1 MGTILTGIKPTG
13 MPHLGNY
20 VGMIKPTLALINAA
34 NPMDK
39 NLVFIAN
46 YHALNQ
52 ERNANLVRENT
63 YHIAATLLA
72 LGLEPQKAIF
82 YRQSDVPEI
91 FELATILANLA
102 AKGLLNRAHA
112 YKDAVN
118 KNRQAYAEKGIP
130 EVEMDLDA
138 GINMGLFNYPILMA
152 ADILLFQS
160 TQVPVGK
167 DQTQHLEIARD
178 VAGTFNRT
186 YGEVLTLPNAYIVK
200 DSAEVPGLDGR
211 KMSKSYQNT
220 IPVFG
225 EQREVA
231 KLIMKIKT
239 DSKLPEDKKDPE
251 TSTVFQLYKAFA
263 SPEEIDTMRMAF
275 QEGKIG
281 HGESKKRLV
290 EVVDRELEV
299 PRQRYKQ
306 YMEDPQAIDA
316 ILHEG
321 GEQARQIAQ
330 ETMRKVRASIGF
342 A

>member
-13 MPHLGNY
+13 KPHLGNY

-52 ERNANLVRENT
+52 ERNADLMRENT
-63 YHIAATLLA
+63 YHIAATFLA
-72 LGLEPQKAIF
+72 LGLDPHQAIF

-118 KNRQAYAEKGIP
+118 RNRQAYEEKGMP
-130 EVEMDLDA
+130 ESEMDLDA
-138 GINMGLFNYPILMA
+138 GINMGLFSYPILMA

-178 VAGTFNRT
+178 VAGAFNRT
-186 YGEVLTLPNAYIVK
+186 YGQVLTLPQAYIVK
-200 DSAEVPGLDGR
+200 EAAEVPGLDGR

-263 SPEEIDTMRMAF
+263 NPDEIDAMRVAF
-275 QEGKIG
+275 QEGKMG

-290 EVVDRELEV
+290 EVVDSVLDI
-299 PRQRYKQ
+299 PRQRYHE
-306 YMEDPQAIDA
+306 YMSNPQAMEA
-316 ILHEG
+316 ILQAG
-321 GEQARQIAQ
+321 GEKARQIAQ
-330 ETMRKVRASIGF
+330 QTMQEVRARIGV